1 MKEKVIIDNLSE
13 INYIRALIEND
24 VKSIEANLN
33 ARQKILQ
40 KFNDKSGK

>member
-40 KFNDKSGK
+40 KFNEKSGK

>member
-24 VKSIEANLN
+24 VKTIEANLI